1 MEGGNQLKKIVP
13 WLKIILRGFGYLL
26 YTLISLCLILI
37 VGSVGVTLGAV
48 SAIMKDEKIYTKEDF
63 QKNLD
68 DLFQTSYAYFQ
79 TEDKNGKPIRIGS
92 FRYEGNERKL
102 IRSKHEVSPYLINAF
117 IAIEDRDF
125 YKHKGIVPRS
135 LIRAAWQQITD
146 AEITTGGSTL
156 TQQLVKNL
164 VLKNSKKNLARKTK
178 EIILALRMERMYN
191 KDQIL
196 VYYMNSLFFGEGAH
210 GQKMYG
216 VQAAAKGLFNKDPK
230 QLSLA
235 QAAYIAG
242 MVQRPNDFN
251 PFSEDT
257 KNFERGKK
265 RMKMVLDKMLETNK
279 ITKAEYDEALKF
291 DLQSSLAKP
300 EQFQYAYKDYPY
312 IMFALETE
320 AAETLMELDRLDI
333 ETLSKQGKYRRTLQE
348 YKTKVAT
355 GGYHIYTTIDK
366 DLYEAINR
374 AATKGLTFHT
384 RTYKGIKSQEQL
396 GAAIIENKTGAVLAF
411 VPGTSEFEKNQKNH
425 ALDVQRQPGSSIKP
439 LLVYAPALEE
449 DIISP
454 NSLIVDEKIPKSD
467 GSGYYRNA
475 GGTYRGPVT
484 ATQALKF
491 SYNIPAIKTFNYL
504 GHKKG
509 FDYLRKLGLPP
520 HPHDG
525 EAAAI
530 GGATNGYTIVK
541 MTAAF
546 STFGNEGKYNKPYII
561 SKITDADG
569 KVIWEH
575 RPNPEQ
581 VFSPQTAYQI
591 TRMLKE
597 VVNGGTASYIGSRIH
612 GYDLVGKTGT
622 TSKDRDQWFIG
633 YTPEITLGVWG
644 GYDYNFRMSHNP
656 YFVKR
661 AWVNIFQAAAKESP
675 HYFPKRS
682 SFENPGGLDDDIC
695 GFDCDKVK
703 LYQAQQKKKEEEEER
718 QRMLERQNS
727 LTRNQQNPN
736 NHQTQPQTQPPSTE
750 EQNERPNPPTQN
762 PCQPGDPQ
770 CRSSN
775 PNQQTPEYPGVNWLD
790 IIRRFS
796 QRFP

>member
-1 MEGGNQLKKIVP
+1 MKTILKG
-13 WLKIILRGFGYLL
+13 LGYLL
-26 YTLISLCLILI
+26 YAIISLCLII
-37 VGSVGVTLGAV
+37 VVGSVGISAGAV
-48 SAIMKDEKIYTKEDF
+48 SAIMKEEKLYTKEDF
-63 QKNLD
+63 QNNLD
-68 DLFQTSYAYFQ
+68 NLFQTSYAYFL
-79 TEDKNGKPIRIGS
+79 TEDTKGKPIRIGS

-102 IRSKHEVSPYLINAF
+102 IRFKSDVNPVLIDAF

-125 YKHKGIVPRS
+125 HKHKGIVPRS
-135 LIRAAWQQITD
+135 LIRATWQQATD
-146 AEITTGGSTL
+146 AEVTTGGSTL

-164 VLKNSKKNLARKTK
+164 VLKNSKKNIARKTK

-216 VQAAAKGLFNKDPK
+216 VQAAAKGLFNTDPK
-230 QLSLA
+230 KINLA

-242 MVQRPNDFN
+242 MVQRPNDLN
-251 PFSEDT
+251 PFNEDT
-257 KNFERGKK
+257 KNFDRGKK

-279 ITKAEYDEALKF
+279 ITKTEYDEALQF
-291 DLQSSLAKP
+291 DIKKSFAKP
-300 EQFQYAYKDYPY
+300 EQFQYAYKEHPY

-320 AAETLMELDRLDI
+320 AAETLMEIDNLDI
-333 ETLSKQGKYRRTLQE
+333 DELSKQGKYRSTLE
-348 YKTKVAT
+348 KYKTKVAT
-355 GGYHIYTTIDK
+355 GGYHFYTTLDK
-366 DLYEAINR
+366 DLYETINK
-374 AATKGLTFHT
+374 AATKGLRLHT

-396 GAAIIENKTGAVLAF
+396 GATIIENKTGAVLAF

-425 ALDVQRQPGSSIKP
+425 ALDVPRQPGSSIKP

-454 NSLIVDEKIPKSD
+454 NSFIVDERIPKSD

-475 GGTYRGPVT
+475 GGGYRGPVT

-491 SYNIPAIKTFNYL
+491 SYNIPAIKTFNSL

-520 HPHDG
+520 HPFDG

-546 STFGNEGKYNKPYII
+546 STFANDGKYNKPYMI
-561 SKITDADG
+561 SKVTDANG

-575 RPNPEQ
+575 QTNPEQ
-581 VFSPQTAYQI
+581 VFSPQTAFQI
-591 TRMLKE
+591 TKMLRE
-597 VVNGGTASYIGSRIH
+597 VVNGGTASFIGSRIK
-612 GYDLVGKTGT
+612 GYNFAGKTGT
-622 TSKDRDQWFIG
+622 TTKDKDQWFIG

-656 YFVKR
+656 HFTKR
-661 AWVNIFQAAAKESP
+661 AWINIFRAASKQSSY
-675 HYFPKRS
+675 YFPKGT
-682 SFENPGGLDDDIC
+682 SFRNPGGLDDDIC

-703 LYQAQQKKKEEEEER
+703 LIRAKEERERQQKLEKEKTIINKQMKIER
-718 QRMLERQNS
+718 
-727 LTRNQQNPN
+727 P
-736 NHQTQPQTQPPSTE
+736 
-750 EQNERPNPPTQN
+750 QNEGVESSPRVEPHHRNDDPCNSNQNDNCTSPVPDEQDPNPPH
-762 PCQPGDPQ
+762 
-770 CRSSN
+770 S
-775 PNQQTPEYPGVNWLD
+775 EL
-790 IIRRFS
+790 IHFLRRFS
-796 QRFP
+796 F

>member
-1 MEGGNQLKKIVP
+1 M
-13 WLKIILRGFGYLL
+13 
-26 YTLISLCLILI
+26 
-37 VGSVGVTLGAV
+37 GSIGITAGAV
-48 SAIMKDEKIYTKEDF
+48 SAIMKDEKLYTKEDF

-68 DLFQTSYAYFQ
+68 NLFQTSYAYFL

-102 IRSKHEVSPYLINAF
+102 IRSLHEVNPKLIDAF

-125 YKHKGIVPRS
+125 YKHKGVVPRS
-135 LIRAAWQQITD
+135 LIRAAWQQATD
-146 AEITTGGSTL
+146 AEVTTGGSTI

-178 EIILALRMERMYN
+178 EIILALRMERMYDKN
-191 KDQIL
+191 QIL

-210 GQKMYG
+210 GHKMYG
-216 VQAAAKGLFNKDPK
+216 VQAAAKGLFNKEPK
-230 QLSLA
+230 QLNLA

-242 MVQRPNDFN
+242 MVQRPNDLN

-265 RMKMVLDKMLETNK
+265 RMKMVLDKMLETKK
-279 ITKAEYDEALKF
+279 ITKAEYNEALKF
-291 DLQSSLAKP
+291 DIKKSLAKP
-300 EQFQYAYKDYPY
+300 EQFEYAYKEHPY

-320 AAETLMELDRLDI
+320 AAEALMELDNLDI
-333 ETLSKQGKYRRTLQE
+333 EELSKQGKYRSTLQE

-355 GGYHIYTTIDK
+355 GGYHFYTTIDK
-366 DLYEAINR
+366 DLYEAINK
-374 AATKGLTFHT
+374 AATKGLRFHT
-384 RTYKGIKSQEQL
+384 RTYKGIKSHEQL
-396 GAAIIENKTGAVLAF
+396 GAVIIENKTGAVLAF
-411 VPGTSEFEKNQKNH
+411 VPGTSPFERNQKNH
-425 ALDVQRQPGSSIKP
+425 ALDVTRQPGSSIKP
-439 LLVYAPALEE
+439 LLVYGPALEE

-491 SYNIPAIKTFNYL
+491 SYNIPAIKTFNSL

-530 GGATNGYTIVK
+530 GGATNGYTVVK

-546 STFGNEGKYNKPYII
+546 STFGNEGKYNKPYMI
-561 SKITDADG
+561 SKITDANG

-575 RPNPEQ
+575 KVEPKQ

-591 TRMLKE
+591 TRMLRE
-597 VVNGGTASYIGSRIH
+597 VVNGGTASYIGSRIKD
-612 GYDLVGKTGT
+612 YNLVGKTGT

-633 YTPEITLGVWG
+633 YTPDITLGVWG

-656 YFVKR
+656 NFTKR
-661 AWVNIFQAAAKESP
+661 AWVNIFRAAARTRP
-675 HYFPKRS
+675 NYIPKNS
-682 SFENPGGLDDDIC
+682 TFVNPGGLDDDIC
-695 GFDCDKVK
+695 GFDCDRVK
-703 LYQAQQKKKEEEEER
+703 SYQARQKKKEEQARLKLLEQQKSMQQQPIEVTPNQETNESQPNQEPREEPIV
-718 QRMLERQNS
+718 
-727 LTRNQQNPN
+727 PN
-736 NHQTQPQTQPPSTE
+736 
-750 EQNERPNPPTQN
+750 RN
-762 PCQPGDPQ
+762 PC
-770 CRSSN
+770 SSN
-775 PNQQTPEYPGVNWLD
+775 RNCETPYEDHPGPEFPNSNILD
-790 IIRRFS
+790 MIRRFP
-796 QRFP
+796 F

>member
-1 MEGGNQLKKIVP
+1 MDRVIPWIKTTLKVM
-13 WLKIILRGFGYLL
+13 GYLI
-26 YTLISLCLILI
+26 YTIVSLCLIVV
-37 VGSVGVTLGAV
+37 VGSVGVTAGAV
-48 SAIMKDEKIYTKEDF
+48 SAIMKDEKLYTKDDF

-68 DLFQTSYAYFQ
+68 DLFQTSYAYFLTQ
-79 TEDKNGKPIRIGS
+79 DKNGNPIRIGS

-102 IRSKHEVSPYLINAF
+102 IRSKNEVNPILIDAF

-135 LIRAAWQQITD
+135 LIRAAWQQATD
-146 AEITTGGSTL
+146 AEVTTGGSTL

-164 VLKNSKKNLARKTK
+164 ILKNSKKNIARKTK
-178 EIILALRMERMYN
+178 EIILALRMERMYT

-216 VQAAAKGLFNKDPK
+216 VNAAAKGLFNKDPK
-230 QLSLA
+230 HLNLA

-242 MVQRPNDFN
+242 MVQRPNDLN

-279 ITKAEYDEALKF
+279 ITKKEYDEALKF
-291 DLQSSLAKP
+291 DIKKSFAKP
-300 EQFQYAYKDYPY
+300 EQFQYAYKEHPY

-320 AAETLMELDRLDI
+320 AAETLMEIDNLDI
-333 ETLSKQGKYRRTLQE
+333 DELSKQGKYRSTLQE

-355 GGYHIYTTIDK
+355 GGYHFYTTIDK
-366 DLYEAINR
+366 DLYEAINK
-374 AATKGLTFHT
+374 AATKGLTLHT

-396 GAAIIENKTGAVLAF
+396 GATIIENKTGAVLAF

-425 ALDVQRQPGSSIKP
+425 ALDVSRQPGSSIKP

-449 DIISP
+449 KIISP
-454 NSLIVDEKIPKSD
+454 NSLIVDERIPKSD

-475 GGTYRGPVT
+475 GGSYRGPVT

-491 SYNIPAIKTFNYL
+491 SYNIPAIKTFNSL

-530 GGATNGYTIVK
+530 GGATNGYTVVK

-546 STFGNEGKYNKPYII
+546 STFANGGKYNKPYII
-561 SKITDADG
+561 SKVTDADG

-575 RPNPEQ
+575 KPNPEQ
-581 VFSPQTAYQI
+581 VFSPQTSFQI
-591 TRMLKE
+591 TNMLRE
-597 VVNGGTASYIGSRIH
+597 VVNGGTASYIGSRIK
-612 GYDLVGKTGT
+612 GYNFAGKTGT
-622 TSKDRDQWFIG
+622 TTKDKDQWFIG

-644 GYDYNFRMSHNP
+644 GYDYNFRMNHNP
-656 YFVKR
+656 HFTKR
-661 AWVNIFQAAAKESP
+661 AWVNIFQAASKQSP
-675 HYFPKRS
+675 EYFPKGT
-682 SFENPGGLDDDIC
+682 SFQNPGGFNPDIC
-695 GFDCDKVK
+695 GFDCEKVK
-703 LYQAQQKKKEEEEER
+703 SFRKKQEEQERIKMLQQELMKKQTKTKVIKQPKNNPVPPPSNVEPEPP
-718 QRMLERQNS
+718 
-727 LTRNQQNPN
+727 NQDPPDPCQSNEDDNCTSPAPDRPN
-736 NHQTQPQTQPPSTE
+736 N
-750 EQNERPNPPTQN
+750 
-762 PCQPGDPQ
+762 D
-770 CRSSN
+770 SSN
-775 PNQQTPEYPGVNWLD
+775 FDPFRFF
-790 IIRRFS
+790 RRFS
-796 QRFP
+796 S

>member
-1 MEGGNQLKKIVP
+1 MKKIVP
-13 WLKIILRGFGYLL
+13 WLKTILRVFGYLL

-37 VGSVGVTLGAV
+37 VGSVGITAGAV
-48 SAIMKDEKIYTKEDF
+48 SAIMKEEKQYTKEDF

-68 DLFQTSYAYFQ
+68 NLFQTSYAYFL

-102 IRSKHEVSPYLINAF
+102 IRSKHEVNPKLIDAF

-125 YKHKGIVPRS
+125 FKHKGVVPRS
-135 LIRAAWQQITD
+135 LIRAAWQQATD
-146 AEITTGGSTL
+146 AEVTTGGSTL

-210 GQKMYG
+210 GHKMYG
-216 VQAAAKGLFNKDPK
+216 VQAAAKGLFNKEPK
-230 QLSLA
+230 DLNLA

-242 MVQRPNDFN
+242 MVQRPNDLN

-265 RMKMVLDKMLETNK
+265 RMKMVLDKMLETKK

-291 DLQSSLAKP
+291 DIKKSFAKP
-300 EQFQYAYKDYPY
+300 EQFQYAYKEHPY

-320 AAETLMELDRLDI
+320 AAETLMELDNLDI
-333 ETLSKQGKYRRTLQE
+333 EELSKQGKYRSTLQE

-355 GGYHIYTTIDK
+355 GGYHFYTTIDK
-366 DLYEAINR
+366 DLYEAINQ

-384 RTYKGIKSQEQL
+384 RTYKGIKSHEQL

-411 VPGTSEFEKNQKNH
+411 VPGTSPFEKNQKNH
-425 ALDVQRQPGSSIKP
+425 ALDVTRQPGSSIKP

-454 NSLIVDEKIPKSD
+454 NSLIVDERIPKSD

-475 GGTYRGPVT
+475 GGSYRGPVT

-491 SYNIPAIKTFNYL
+491 SYNIPAIKTFNSL
-504 GHKKG
+504 GHEKG
-509 FDYLRKLGLPP
+509 FNYLRRLGLPP

-530 GGATNGYTIVK
+530 GGATNGYTVVK

-546 STFGNEGKYNKPYII
+546 STFGNGGKYNKPYMI
-561 SKITDADG
+561 SKITDANG

-575 RPNPEQ
+575 KTNSEQ

-597 VVNGGTASYIGSRIH
+597 VVNGGTASYIGSRIK
-612 GYDLVGKTGT
+612 GYNLVGKTGT
-622 TSKDRDQWFIG
+622 TSRDRDQWFIG

-656 YFVKR
+656 NFTKR
-661 AWVNIFQAAAKESP
+661 AWVNIFKAAAKQSP
-675 HYFPKRS
+675 HYFPKNS
-682 SFENPGGLDDDIC
+682 SFQNPGGLDDDIC

-703 LYQAQQKKKEEEEER
+703 SYQEKQKKIEEQKR
-718 QRMLERQNS
+718 QKTIEKQKSLIRKPIPIKPNRPNPNPEPPANETPNQSNS
-727 LTRNQQNPN
+727 NPCSPGDRHCHSPVPNQQNP
-736 NHQTQPQTQPPSTE
+736 
-750 EQNERPNPPTQN
+750 PNPTQSDAN
-762 PCQPGDPQ
+762 LI
-770 CRSSN
+770 
-775 PNQQTPEYPGVNWLD
+775 EM
-790 IIRRFS
+790 IRRF
-796 QRFP
+796 PLPIP